1 MRFLNKTVLITG
13 ASVGIGHE
21 AAIMFAGEGAK
32 VAVNSQS
39 ERGEVVVEQIRS
51 TDGEA
56 IFVRGKVEVPD
67 DAQRMVD
74 QTIEAFGRLDIL
86 VNNAG
91 IVVPGRVDNTAIEDW
106 DQTMAVNV
114 RGTFLLSRLAAQ
126 HMLEHGGGA
135 IVHNASVAAVKGLK
149 DRAAY
154 SASKGAVVALTKA
167 MAMDYVDKNIRV
179 NCVNPGTT
187 LTPSLQDRINAFD
200 DPDAAMKMFVSR
212 QPMGRL
218 GKSEEIAAGILYLA
232 SDDASF
238 ITGAVLNI
246 DGGLTI

>member
-39 ERGEVVVEQIRS
+39 ERGEVVGEQIRS

>member
-1 MRFLNKTVLITG
+1 MRFLDKTVLITG

-51 TDGEA
+51 TNGEA

>member
-1 MRFLNKTVLITG
+1 MRFLDKTVLITG